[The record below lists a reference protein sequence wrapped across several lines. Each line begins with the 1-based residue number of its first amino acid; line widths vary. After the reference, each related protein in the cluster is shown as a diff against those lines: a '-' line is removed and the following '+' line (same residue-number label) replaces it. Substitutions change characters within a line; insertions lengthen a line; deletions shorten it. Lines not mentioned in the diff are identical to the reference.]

1 MLYVFF
7 FNDTATTEIY
17 TLSLHDALPIS
28 VLIECE
34 EMAFT
39 ELKLYIDIGLCI
51 TALYHILSVSV
62 TTTLILLTVLT
73 LTLYTKSIHQHSFSP
88 ISLLEVANF
97 KNS

>member
-1 MLYVFF
+1 MSGAITILQSSGV
-7 FNDTATTEIY
+7 AKEKK
-17 TLSLHDALPIS
+17 SQPP

-73 LTLYTKSIHQHSFSP
+73 LTLYTTSIHQHSFSP